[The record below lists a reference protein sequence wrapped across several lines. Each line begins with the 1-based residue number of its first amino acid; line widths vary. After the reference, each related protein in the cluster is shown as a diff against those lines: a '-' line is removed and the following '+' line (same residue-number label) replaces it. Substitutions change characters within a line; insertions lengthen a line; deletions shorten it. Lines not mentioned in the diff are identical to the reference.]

1 MMQVGDVNAWFCPE
15 CRALTFVRH
24 ADVGTTP
31 MFLRCRAIPD
41 SGCQGEAH
49 SLMYPGAHVLA
60 MFGVVGFAPEPLA
73 KVEVQWEWYA
83 ANLKQRSNQECLSL
97 RRVA

>member
-1 MMQVGDVNAWFCPE
+1 MQVGDVNAWFCPE

-31 MFLRCRAIPD
+31 MFLKCRAVPG
-41 SGCQGEAH
+41 SGCKGQAH
-49 SLMYPGAHVLA
+49 SLMYPGANVMALL
-60 MFGVVGFAPEPLA
+60 GVAGFAPKEFA
-73 KVEVQWEWYA
+73 TIEVQWEWYA
-83 ANLKQRSNQECLSL
+83 ANFKQRSNQECLSL

>member
-1 MMQVGDVNAWFCPE
+1 MQVGDVNAWFCPE

-49 SLMYPGAHVLA
+49 SLMYPGGGFMAFL
-60 MFGVVGFAPEPLA
+60 GVVGFAPKEFA

-83 ANLKQRSNQECLSL
+83 ANIKQRANQECLSL
-97 RRVA
+97 RRVAA